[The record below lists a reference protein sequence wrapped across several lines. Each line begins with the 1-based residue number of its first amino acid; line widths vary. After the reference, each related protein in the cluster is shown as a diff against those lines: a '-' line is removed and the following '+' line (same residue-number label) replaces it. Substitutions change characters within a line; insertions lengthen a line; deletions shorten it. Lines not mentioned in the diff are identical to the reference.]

1 MDDGIHP
8 LRPDSGQVPERSGRT
23 EIPIT
28 PQLIMSYVVHVT
40 AVVEGDTD
48 QIEALMNEYRY
59 NCLANQPGMEQFYIC
74 RHLEQENVFLY
85 TQVFKDAEAHKAH
98 MEGGD
103 PQWFFEQMEENSFHF
118 QGRWVAGQEI
128 DSSAGQ
134 ILN

>member
-1 MDDGIHP
+1 
-8 LRPDSGQVPERSGRT
+8 
-23 EIPIT
+23 
-28 PQLIMSYVVHVT
+28 MSYIVHVT
-40 AVVEGDTD
+40 AVVEGNID

-59 NCLANQPGMEQFYIC
+59 NCLANQPGMEQFFIC

-103 PQWFFEQMEENSFHF
+103 PQWFFSQMEENSFRF

-128 DSSAGQ
+128 DSSSGQ

>member
-1 MDDGIHP
+1 
-8 LRPDSGQVPERSGRT
+8 
-23 EIPIT
+23 
-28 PQLIMSYVVHVT
+28 MSYVVHVT
-40 AVVEGDTD
+40 AVVEGNID

-59 NCLANQPGMEQFYIC
+59 NCLANQPGMEQFFIC
-74 RHLEQENVFLY
+74 RHFEQENVFLY

-103 PQWFFEQMEENSFHF
+103 PQWFFSQMEENSFRF

-128 DSSAGQ
+128 DSSSGQ